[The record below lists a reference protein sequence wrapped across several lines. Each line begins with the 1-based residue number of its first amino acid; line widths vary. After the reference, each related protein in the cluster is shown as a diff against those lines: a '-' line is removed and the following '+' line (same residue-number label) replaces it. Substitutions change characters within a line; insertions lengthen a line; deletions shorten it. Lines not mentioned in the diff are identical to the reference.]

1 MEIYTLRHATT
12 LLNIQKKVNGQ
23 LNEPLAPEGI
33 RETKDAIPLI
43 PDTIKQIYSSSL
55 LRARQT
61 AEIFGNELQI
71 PVSAQ
76 SALSE
81 IHMGS
86 LAGNAWEEME
96 NGSAL
101 KEKHRTASFDYR
113 PFGGESV
120 DDVLKRLVPFFKE
133 INTKH
138 KDKEVLIITH
148 GGMIRLIKMLETGN
162 TIYETEQHVTPFITN
177 LDKII
182 KNFEEYK

>member
-33 RETKDAIPLI
+33 KETKAAVPTIPK
-43 PDTIKQIYSSSL
+43 TISQIYSSSL
-55 LRARQT
+55 LRAVQT
-61 AEIFGNELQI
+61 AEIFGKELNI
-71 PVSAQ
+71 PISVQ

-96 NGSAL
+96 NGLAL

-148 GGMIRLIKMLETGN
+148 GGMIRLINMLETGD

-177 LDKII
+177 VDRILENYETKQ
-182 KNFEEYK
+182 